1 MKDLL
6 PKRARGES
14 RSLDRQLAFD
24 GPMKKP
30 RGRGASLESVEA
42 RDQGRP
48 RTGVG
53 LVGGSGV
60 VVSVGKRFVQKN
72 GLT

>member
-1 MKDLL
+1 MGGSKGPRRFDD
-6 PKRARGES
+6 RGS
-14 RSLDRQLAFD
+14 VRRK
-24 GPMKKP
+24 MKKP
-30 RGRGASLESVEA
+30 RGRGAFLESVEA

-48 RTGVG
+48 RTGV
-53 LVGGSGV
+53 VGVFGGFGV